1 MKKSLVL
8 LTVLLTIGFVSVTY
22 GQPDPMDPD
31 LRFWLAA
38 DQLASTHSNGDPV
51 TSMTSMDSYGTIMA
65 PDLVGTGPG
74 QTTSGPHIDLPPYYQ
89 VTDSGHSILYF
100 HRDGDAWQ
108 DNTASRMWQMNNLEP
123 GFDPVNIG
131 AGTALTA
138 YVVYQNLGANRGD
151 GPVDVGPWN
160 PIVVKRGTSSC
171 VWQYGDNAV
180 DTSGA
185 YPAHV
190 TYDAITVY
198 PAGDPKHNWDDWNLG
213 KMSIDAPAN
222 GFVNFW
228 SDNDLATGGSGMTPH
243 ANNGILQQIARNP
256 TTPEPMAF
264 AGHSQDCCGHGETF
278 AGAIAEVI
286 IYANELDP
294 AEAADIEAYLSQKYA
309 GITPIPEP
317 MTLSLLGLG
326 GLALLRR
333 KRS

>member
-1 MKKSLVL
+1 MKKSFVL

-22 GQPDPMDPD
+22 GQPNPADPD

-38 DQLASTHSNGDPV
+38 DQLAATHVNNQPV
-51 TSMTSMDSYGTIMA
+51 TTMTSMDSYATIMA

-89 VTDSGHSILYF
+89 VTGSGHSVLYF
-100 HRDGDAWQ
+100 HRDGSAWD
-108 DNTASRMWQMNNLEP
+108 DNSSSRMWQMNNL
-123 GFDPVNIG
+123 GAGDPTDIG
-131 AGTALTA
+131 AGTALTVYA
-138 YVVYQNLGANRGD
+138 VYQNIGANRGD

-160 PIVVKRGTSSC
+160 PVVVKRGTGSC
-171 VWQYGDNAV
+171 VWQYGDNAA
-180 DTSGA
+180 DDLSGA
-185 YPAHV
+185 SPVHV
-190 TYDAITVY
+190 TYDAITIY
-198 PAGDPKHNWDDWNLG
+198 PAGDPKHQWSDWNLG
-213 KMSIDAPAN
+213 KMSIDAAPD

-228 SDNDLATGGSGMTPH
+228 SDNGLTAGGTGMVAH
-243 ANNGILQQIARNP
+243 ANNGILQQVARNP
-256 TTPEPMAF
+256 TTPEPMGIAT
-264 AGHSQDCCGHGETF
+264 HSQDCCGHGETF
-278 AGAIAEVI
+278 AGAIAEII

-294 AEAADIEAYLSQKYA
+294 AEAADIEAYLTQKYA